1 MQLGLNDDD
10 VNDDDGYYE
19 ADADDYFEDA
29 NDYDDVADDY
39 HDEAD
44 DYDADVR
51 CRDAPTMYPPDD
63 PPRPSQPWL
72 SDYYDDDNNYHQ

>member
-10 VNDDDGYYE
+10 VSDDDEYDDDGYYE

-29 NDYDDVADDY
+29 NDYDDEVDDY
-39 HDEAD
+39 HD
-44 DYDADVR
+44 DVR
-51 CRDAPTMYPPDD
+51 CRDTPKIYPPDD